1 MLSLVKEQDVVT
13 QDNLLQLQ
21 NQINYLFGD
30 KMKRKD
36 RRELDRLI
44 NTKDY
49 TELSWEEKEAKDAE
63 KREELK
69 RRKIRRDR
77 EWGSSTT

>member
-1 MLSLVKEQDVVT
+1 
-13 QDNLLQLQ
+13 
-21 NQINYLFGD
+21 
-30 KMKRKD
+30 MKRKD